1 MCRRRELCPSV
12 LQPSFSEPP
21 CCQVIDPAFEA
32 FRGNI
37 AEAGTGLSQRLIIAL
52 CRSPKARA
60 RIAESR
66 PAAASDL
73 KATPI
78 SHAAQ
83 SPTNRFEPEVLNSP
97 ESRSP
102 ETRLPFF
109 RSFDF
114 VLLPQVAALA
124 LRCEE
129 RVAVQ
134 RLAARAAR
142 PHFKIYAPRFS
153 VVDCFT
159 ALRV

>member
-52 CRSPKARA
+52 CPSPKARA

-83 SPTNRFEPEVLNSP
+83 SPTNRLNPKSSTPPNPEVQ
-97 ESRSP
+97 R
-102 ETRLPFF
+102 RDF
-109 RSFDF
+109 RFLGSFDF

-142 PHFKIYAPRFS
+142 PHFNIYAPRFS